1 MSQTHTLSL
10 TGRVVSL
17 PLVSPPKFI
26 LRGMQSELPKCRSDL
41 ETPLPEK
48 FDSTPLFSA
57 SWDPPYDGRQGP
69 THQAPLLSSPAP
81 TLTILPSLFLLQPH
95 WPGMAG
101 VSCVLC
107 SLSFSDGPFPHP
119 LPPFTLSKL
128 WSHPSCGP
136 FSMQPSLT
144 AATSGFGPPPLS
156 SLRRPHACHLCY
168 HCVSARRSE
177 PGFALSFISTV
188 ASRASEPMVVTSH
201 LLKERVNAWAPGS
214 HAPGIKGFQL
224 LTQQPTGH

>member
-1 MSQTHTLSL
+1 MQIWPGNSSAWKVWFNSTFLSITGSPLWWKARPHPSGPSPFLTSSHSHHPPIIVSASATLTWHGWRLLCTVQSL
-10 TGRVVSL
+10 IFWRSL
-17 PLVSPPKFI
+17 PPSSSTLYLVKTLI
-26 LRGMQSELPKCRSDL
+26 
-41 ETPLPEK
+41 
-48 FDSTPLFSA
+48 
-57 SWDPPYDGRQGP
+57 
-69 THQAPLLSSPAP
+69 SSLVWP
-81 TLTILPSLFLLQPH
+81 FLH
-95 WPGMAG
+95 AA
-101 VSCVLC
+101 
-107 SLSFSDGPFPHP
+107 FPDCCHIWIW
-119 LPPFTLSKL
+119 T
-128 WSHPSCGP
+128 
-136 FSMQPSLT
+136 
-144 AATSGFGPPPLS
+144 PPLS